1 MVYRHTQASVRMHT
15 HTHTHPNTQT
25 KTEQLKISKVNMQN
39 CPVTS
44 FNHFQRVC
52 DVCLTFLQGV
62 ALKFT
67 QPAGGIS
74 LHLKAGQDKEE
85 EFL

>member
-1 MVYRHTQASVRMHT
+1 
-15 HTHTHPNTQT
+15 
-25 KTEQLKISKVNMQN
+25 MQN
-39 CPVTS
+39 RPVTS

-52 DVCLTFLQGV
+52 DVCLTFLQEV